1 MGNIIPQN
9 HSLLH
14 ENILTVQMDA
24 RTSGDNITVYPVDTA
39 KTNFFPL
46 MVNFLKEHAQILK
59 THSFSRST

>member
-1 MGNIIPQN
+1 
-9 HSLLH
+9 
-14 ENILTVQMDA
+14 MDA